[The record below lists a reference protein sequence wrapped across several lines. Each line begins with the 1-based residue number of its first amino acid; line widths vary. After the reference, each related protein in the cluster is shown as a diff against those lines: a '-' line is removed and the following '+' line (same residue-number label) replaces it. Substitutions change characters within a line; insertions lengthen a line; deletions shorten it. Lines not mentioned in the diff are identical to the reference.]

1 MKSARDAERG
11 AVATGAPC
19 HTAPIMENE
28 AGKKMEHEVTTVVI
42 ERFMQA
48 TVVESVGSRV
58 WGSGLGRRLVLE
70 HFFFL
75 HQFDVRRT
83 LDYCSVVEAPAVPM
97 KTIAQQKSHLLSSV

>member
-28 AGKKMEHEVTTVVI
+28 TGKKMEHEMTTVVI

-48 TVVESVGSRV
+48 TVDISLILGGECGVK
-58 WGSGLGRRLVLE
+58 GLGLR
-70 HFFFL
+70 
-75 HQFDVRRT
+75 
-83 LDYCSVVEAPAVPM
+83 AW
-97 KTIAQQKSHLLSSV
+97 